1 MSGKSICAII
11 LVIIAV
17 AIFVPFGSSDHVG
30 GTSDVVVTYGE
41 TTYNNAE
48 YKQIVNNYFNV
59 NNAKES
65 VITAN
70 DVNKISSDISQRTY
84 NSNQIFS
91 CAMVDVSGNN
101 NIDIDVDTSKIT
113 TVTPSMYKSALDSAG
128 ITKGHVKITSPVSAT
143 GESALAGI
151 MQSYEESTGTKIPDK
166 VKDAANNEIYTQSEV
181 AQNSNASADDIAKM
195 MDTVKEEVAKENT
208 TDAGKIT
215 NIVNNVA
222 SNNNIQISNNDINIL
237 VNSIQQTQSVKD
249 QASQY
254 QSQLSGYVNSGAAQS
269 IFDRAIAFIN
279 SIINPA
285 NTVGNTN
292 TTNNSSNY

>member
-1 MSGKSICAII
+1 MDGKYICAII

-17 AIFVPFGSSDHVG
+17 AVFVPFGSSDRVE

-48 YKQIVNNYFNV
+48 YKSIVDNYFNV

-91 CAMVDVSGNN
+91 CTMVDVSGNN
-101 NIDIDVDTSKIT
+101 NIYIDVDTSKIT

-128 ITKGHVKITSPVSAT
+128 ITKGYVKITSPVAAT

-151 MQSYEESTGTKIPDK
+151 MQSYEESTGTVIPEE
-166 VKDAANNEIYTQSEV
+166 VKDAANNEIYTQAEV
-181 AQNSNASADDIAKM
+181 AENSNASADDIANM
-195 MDTVKEEVAKENT
+195 MDEVKEEVSKENT
-208 TDAGKIT
+208 TDGQTIT
-215 NIVNNVA
+215 NIINNVA
-222 SNNNIQISNNDINIL
+222 SNNNIQISNNDIDIL
-237 VNSIQQTQSVKD
+237 VNSIQQTQSVQD

-254 QSQLSGYVNSGAAQS
+254 QSELSDYVGSEEAQS
-269 IFDRAIAFIN
+269 LFDRIMNFVN
-279 SIINPA
+279 SIIN
-285 NTVGNTN
+285 GNNIENLDT
-292 TTNNSSNY
+292 SNLTSNL

>member
-279 SIINPA
+279 SIINPT
-285 NTVGNTN
+285 NKVGNTN

>member
-1 MSGKSICAII
+1 MDGKYICAII

-17 AIFVPFGSSDHVG
+17 AVFVPFGSSDRVE

-48 YKQIVNNYFNV
+48 YKSIVDNYFNV

-101 NIDIDVDTSKIT
+101 NIYIDVDTSKIT

-128 ITKGHVKITSPVSAT
+128 ITKGYVKITSPVAAT

-151 MQSYEESTGTKIPDK
+151 MQSYEESTGTVIPEE
-166 VKDAANNEIYTQSEV
+166 VKDAANNEIYTQAEV
-181 AQNSNASADDIAKM
+181 AENSNASADDIANM
-195 MDTVKEEVAKENT
+195 MDEVKEEVSKENT
-208 TDAGKIT
+208 TDGQTIT
-215 NIVNNVA
+215 NIINNVA
-222 SNNNIQISNNDINIL
+222 SNNNIQISNNDIDIL
-237 VNSIQQTQSVKD
+237 VNSIQQTQSVQD

-254 QSQLSGYVNSGAAQS
+254 QSELSDYVGSEEAQS
-269 IFDRAIAFIN
+269 LFDRIMNFVN
-279 SIINPA
+279 SIIN
-285 NTVGNTN
+285 GNNIENLDT
-292 TTNNSSNY
+292 SNLTSNL